1 MVAGHL
7 MLKVLSAFGLG
18 IAFLVISPELRST
31 LFEEIDALGNYLTAH
46 SPASYFVL
54 GVAGLVFAMI
64 WVYRAA
70 QPRC

>member
-1 MVAGHL
+1 

-18 IAFLVISPELRST
+18 IAFLVISPELRASMMG
-31 LFEEIDALGNYLTAH
+31 LIEALGNFLNAH
-46 SPASYFVL
+46 SPVSYFLV
-54 GVAGLVFAMI
+54 GVAGLLAAMV